1 MATSDKPLSI
11 VSGKP
16 TVLTTGDTLTFNCD
30 VVFAGSSAVASVG
43 DGTGSFGFLGA
54 AGALSSSAVTT
65 ITMAG
70 GTNDAVSLSSTGTGT
85 LALRSA
91 TGAWTGGD
99 GTGYMTLSGS
109 GAFSTT
115 GMTTIDLDGSG
126 ALQINSSGGAISIGN
141 DAVNQA
147 VNIATGGTR
156 TLTVG
161 GTGITHVYTAKP
173 STTVAWKVSDGT
185 TDFLSLNTNSTGVFG
200 VNAYLSFSEG
210 SNAAT
215 KAIAVAKTAG
225 ATIAV
230 GDILAYA
237 ITTGKM
243 VKADASSG
251 GGSIMNPVGTCAFAS
266 TDTNP
271 TQLAIGG
278 EVPATFASAPAAAS
292 IGLEV
297 YLSETAGQATLTA
310 PTTSGS
316 VVYRLGYLA
325 FANASDTTCRILWQP
340 QLMYV
345 A

>member
-1 MATSDKPLSI
+1 MATSSQPLAI
-11 VSGKP
+11 IGGKP
-16 TVLTTGDTLTFNCD
+16 TVMGAADTLTFPGP
-30 VVFAGSSAVASVG
+30 VVFGGGASVTSVG
-43 DGTGSFGFLGA
+43 DGTGTFGFLGS
-54 AGALSSSAVTT
+54 AGALSTTGLTTVT
-65 ITMAG
+65 IAG
-70 GTNDAVSLSSTGTGT
+70 GTNSAVALSSTGTGT
-85 LALRSA
+85 LAIRSA

-99 GTGYMTLSGS
+99 GTGYFTFGGS
-109 GAFSTT
+109 GALSTT
-115 GMTTIDLDGSG
+115 GVTTLDFDASG
-126 ALQINSSGGAISIGN
+126 ALQINSSAGAISIGN

-161 GTGITHVYTAKP
+161 GTGITHAYVAKP
-173 STTVAWKVSDGT
+173 ATTVAWSVADGT
-185 TDFLSLNTNSTGVFG
+185 TTFLSLNTNGVFS
-200 VNAYLSFSEG
+200 VNSYLSLLEG

-215 KAIAVAKTAG
+215 KALSVAKTAG

-251 GGSIMNPVGTCAFAS
+251 GGSLMNPVGSCAFAS

-310 PTTSGS
+310 PSTSGS

-325 FANASDTTCRILWQP
+325 FANGADTTCRILWQP

>member
-30 VVFAGSSAVASVG
+30 VVFAGTSAVASVG

-115 GMTTIDLDGSG
+115 GMTTLDLDASG

-161 GTGITHVYTAKP
+161 GTGTTHAYVAKP
-173 STTVAWKVSDGT
+173 STTVAWSVSDGT
-185 TDFLSLNTNSTGVFG
+185 TTFLSLNTNGVFS
-200 VNAYLSFSEG
+200 VNSYLSLLEG
-210 SNAAT
+210 SNAST
-215 KAIAVAKTAG
+215 KAISVAKTAG

>member
-54 AGALSSSAVTT
+54 AGALSSSGVTT

-70 GTNDAVSLSSTGTGT
+70 GLNSAVALSSTGTGT

-99 GTGYMTLSGS
+99 GTGYFTFGGS
-109 GAFSTT
+109 GALSTT
-115 GMTTIDLDGSG
+115 GITTLDLDASG
-126 ALQINSSGGAISIGN
+126 ALQINSSGAAISIGN

-147 VNIATGGTR
+147 INIATGGTR

-161 GTGITHVYTAKP
+161 GTGTTHAYVAKP
-173 STTVAWKVSDGT
+173 STTVAWSVSDGT
-185 TDFLSLNTNSTGVFG
+185 TTFLSLNTNGVFS
-200 VNAYLSFSEG
+200 VNSYLSLLEG
-210 SNAAT
+210 SNAST

>member
-1 MATSDKPLSI
+1 MATSSQPLAI
-11 VSGKP
+11 LNGKP
-16 TVLTTGDTLTFNCD
+16 TVMGASDTLTFPGP
-30 VVFAGSSAVASVG
+30 VVFGGGASVATVG
-43 DGTGSFGFLGA
+43 DGTGTFGFSGV
-54 AGALSSSAVTT
+54 AGALSSSGLTT
-65 ITMAG
+65 IVIAG
-70 GTNDAVSLSSTGTGT
+70 GSGDAVSLSATGSGT

-99 GTGYMTLSGS
+99 GTGYFTLSGS
-109 GAFSTT
+109 GALSTT

-126 ALQINSSGGAISIGN
+126 TLQINSSAGAISIGN

-161 GTGITHVYTAKP
+161 ATGITHVYVAKT
-173 STTVAWKVSDGT
+173 STTNAWKVGDGT

-200 VNAYLSFSEG
+200 INAYMSFSEG

-215 KAIAVAKTAG
+215 KAISVSKTAG

-237 ITTGKM
+237 ATSGKM

-251 GGSIMNPVGTCAFAS
+251 GGSLMNPVGACAFAS

-278 EVPATFASAPAAAS
+278 EIPATFASAPAAAS

-310 PTTSGS
+310 PSTSGS

-325 FANASDTTCRILWQP
+325 FANSADTTCRILWQP
-340 QLMYV
+340 QVMYV

>member
-1 MATSDKPLSI
+1 MATSNQPLAI
-11 VSGKP
+11 LNGKP
-16 TVLTTGDTLTFNCD
+16 TVMGASDTLTFPGP
-30 VVFAGSSAVASVG
+30 VVFMGGASVPTVG
-43 DGTGSFGFLGA
+43 DGTGTFGFSGS
-54 AGALSSSAVTT
+54 AGALSSSGLTT
-65 ITMAG
+65 ITIAG
-70 GTNDAVSLSSTGTGT
+70 GSNSAVSLSSTGTGT
-85 LALRSA
+85 LAIRSA

-161 GTGITHVYTAKP
+161 GTGVTHVYTAKT
-173 STTVAWKVSDGT
+173 STTNAWKVGDGT

-215 KAIAVAKTAG
+215 KAISVSKTAG

-237 ITTGKM
+237 ATSGKM

>member
-30 VVFAGSSAVASVG
+30 VVFAGSSAVTSVG
-43 DGTGSFGFLGA
+43 DGTGSLGFSGA
-54 AGALSSSAVTT
+54 AGALSSSGLTT
-65 ITMAG
+65 ITISG
-70 GTNDAVSLSSTGTGT
+70 GSGDAVALSATGSGT
-85 LALRSA
+85 LAIRSA

-99 GTGYMTLSGS
+99 GTGYFTFGGS
-109 GAFSTT
+109 GALSTT
-115 GMTTIDLDGSG
+115 GVTTLDLDASG
-126 ALQINSSGGAISIGN
+126 ALQINSSAGAISIGN

-147 VNIATGGTR
+147 INIATGGTR

-161 GTGITHVYTAKP
+161 GTGITHAYVAKP
-173 STTVAWKVSDGT
+173 ATTVAWSVADGT
-185 TDFLSLNTNSTGVFG
+185 STFLSLNTNGVFS
-200 VNAYLSFSEG
+200 VNAYLSILEG

-215 KAIAVAKTAG
+215 KAISVAKTAG

-251 GGSIMNPVGTCAFAS
+251 GGSLMNPVGACAFAS

-278 EVPATFASAPAAAS
+278 EIPATFASAPAAAS

-310 PTTSGS
+310 PSTAGS
-316 VVYRLGYLA
+316 AVYRLGYLA
-325 FANASDTTCRILWQP
+325 FANGADTTCRILWQP
-340 QLMYV
+340 QFMYV
-345 A
+345 AA

>member
-30 VVFAGSSAVASVG
+30 VVFAGSSVVASVG

-65 ITMAG
+65 VTISG
-70 GTNDAVSLSSTGTGT
+70 GLNSAVALSSTGTGT

-99 GTGYMTLSGS
+99 GTGYLTFGGS
-109 GAFSTT
+109 GAMSTT
-115 GMTTIDLDGSG
+115 GVTTLDLDASG
-126 ALQINSSGGAISIGN
+126 ALQINSSGAAISIGN
-141 DAVNQA
+141 DDVNQA

-161 GTGITHVYTAKP
+161 GTGITHVYTVKP

-185 TDFLSLNTNSTGVFG
+185 TDFLTFNTNGTGVLG
-200 VNAYLSFSEG
+200 VNSYLSLSEG
-210 SNAAT
+210 TNAAT
-215 KAIAVAKTAG
+215 KAIAVSKTAG
-225 ATIAV
+225 ATVAV

-251 GGSIMNPVGTCAFAS
+251 GGSLMNPVGTCAFAS

-271 TQLAIGG
+271 TQLAIQG

-310 PTTSGS
+310 PTTAGS

-325 FANASDTTCRILWQP
+325 FADGVDTTCRIKWQP